1 MCNTID
7 LTSNLNER
15 NGWKMK
21 ENKRKEIRDCFLDY
35 LKMYKEKRGFDD
47 YSANQMAALGTRVDY
62 KLSKNELIRILNND

>member
-1 MCNTID
+1 MCTTIEV
-7 LTSNLNER
+7 TSNLNER

-21 ENKRKEIRDCFLDY
+21 EDKRKEIRDCFLDY

-62 KLSKNELIRILNND
+62 KLSKNELIRILNNE

>member
-1 MCNTID
+1 MCTTIE

-21 ENKRKEIRDCFLDY
+21 EDKRKEIRDCFLDY

-62 KLSKNELIRILNND
+62 KLSKNELIRILNNE